1 MVVATTKPILF
12 SFFQQLLQQAIQT
25 TPSIRPSQQ
34 QAQGGFFSGNILSSR
49 RRNLSLSYY
58 SIQQGLHSNH
68 ILIDV
73 GGGITLSPI
82 QDGSIA
88 QNQLKSGTSTPLAP
102 VSSGFHNNGFNI
114 ISSLAPTNSTVGSS
128 PKIVPTIATTAF
140 PTSSRPQQIS
150 LNSENSIITNA
161 SDNRNGL
168 VNVQLQQGP
177 ILIPSSNA
185 NITSSLPIQS
195 VVTAVPPVATAQENT
210 ACSVQT
216 GPASVQGGLMQ
227 VMGSTP
233 CLIPQPNGLPPL
245 IVNVP
250 TANYVQVPTQ
260 PPSGCNLPLVS
271 SLLAANILA
280 NTNMLNGGVN
290 NILNQPNN
298 NAPRPTL
305 VTSSDNALFI
315 APPTLPGLN
324 SGSTNVSTAN
334 INLNSLVGCPQP
346 RASVRPQIQVIHHT
360 SSENKSNEAIL
371 ASLDVPAG
379 TAGIVLQKHST
390 DTTSN
395 PSSLLASAVSPMEG
409 DRKRLLL
416 VKCQQPIS
424 RSGNVPSSVVDPLSA
439 VSHELK
445 DSIEDVESPSI
456 PQGNGILRHIS
467 NIHSYS
473 KENEY
478 EVKKGARTDGM
489 EILGSHK
496 SPPPSSSSNYLQPHT
511 QGFSDGLTNT
521 TAWTDPQGGDSI
533 ESNTRQSKNS
543 GKCSKNSM
551 NKGKKLK
558 KLSVNEP
565 EALGKSGS
573 AEKQPFIPE
582 PEDSSDVGQDEVDT
596 SRVTVDQT
604 DSLNGSNTESMNVSS
619 DPKCNEVTLKSK
631 IEIQEDQIKM
641 EGAQL
646 NSLSTPSFSFT
657 QYAADSPYPAAS
669 LNFSSVWNN
678 LVPQGE
684 RKDSKLGPMSP
695 SSSSRVHEKVHE
707 INTTNIKKEVVGSDY
722 IAPIDTINNMN
733 SSMAPSLIK
742 SEIVAEEDSL
752 TNDSEDVSVPS
763 FNNNHSQSRTSKDE
777 GNR

>member
-1 MVVATTKPILF
+1 M
-12 SFFQQLLQQAIQT
+12 
-25 TPSIRPSQQ
+25 
-34 QAQGGFFSGNILSSR
+34 
-49 RRNLSLSYY
+49 
-58 SIQQGLHSNH
+58 
-68 ILIDV
+68 
-73 GGGITLSPI
+73 

-88 QNQLKSGTSTPLAP
+88 QNQLKAGTSAPLAP

-140 PTSSRPQQIS
+140 PTLSRPQQIS
-150 LNSENSIITNA
+150 LNSENNIITNA
-161 SDNRNGL
+161 SDNRNSL

-185 NITSSLPIQS
+185 NITSSLPMQS
-195 VVTAVPPVATAQENT
+195 VVAAVPPVATAQENT

-260 PPSGCNLPLVS
+260 PPSGCSLPLVN

-290 NILNQPNN
+290 NILSQPNN

-305 VTSSDNALFI
+305 VTGSDNALFI

-324 SGSTNVSTAN
+324 TGSTNVSTAN
-334 INLNSLVGCPQP
+334 INLNNLVACPQP
-346 RASVRPQIQVIHHT
+346 RASVRPQFQVIHHT
-360 SSENKSNEAIL
+360 SRSSENKNNEAIL
-371 ASLDVPAG
+371 ASLDVPSG

-395 PSSLLASAVSPMEG
+395 PSSLLASTVSPMEG

-416 VKCQQPIS
+416 VKCQQPPTS
-424 RSGNVPSSVVDPLSA
+424 RSGNVGSSTGTVVDPLSV
-439 VSHELK
+439 VSHVLK
-445 DSIEDVESPSI
+445 DSIEDVKSPSI
-456 PQGNGILRHIS
+456 PQDNGILRHIS

-478 EVKKGARTDGM
+478 EVKKGAKTDEM
-489 EILGSHK
+489 EILGSP
-496 SPPPSSSSNYLQPHT
+496 SPSSSSNYLQPHS
-511 QGFSDGLTNT
+511 QGISEGFTNT
-521 TAWTDPQGGDSI
+521 TAWADPQG

-543 GKCSKNSM
+543 GKCSKNTT
-551 NKGKKLK
+551 NKGEKLK
-558 KLSVNEP
+558 KLSENEP
-565 EALGKSGS
+565 KALCKSGS
-573 AEKQPFIPE
+573 AEKEPSIQE
-582 PEDSSDVGQDEVDT
+582 PEDSSDVGQDEFRMN
-596 SRVTVDQT
+596 SRVTVEQT
-604 DSLNGSNTESMNVSS
+604 DSLNGSNTESINVSS
-619 DPKCNEVTLKSK
+619 DPQCNEVTLKAK

-646 NSLSTPSFSFT
+646 NSLSKPSFSFT

-684 RKDSKLGPMSP
+684 RKDSKVAPMA
-695 SSSSRVHEKVHE
+695 SSSSSMCSKVQE
-707 INTTNIKKEVVGSDY
+707 INPTNIKKEVVGSDY
-722 IAPIDTINNMN
+722 VAPIDTINNMN
-733 SSMAPSLIK
+733 SSMEPSLIK

-763 FNNNHSQSRTSKDE
+763 FNNNHAQSRTSNDE

>member
-1 MVVATTKPILF
+1 M
-12 SFFQQLLQQAIQT
+12 
-25 TPSIRPSQQ
+25 
-34 QAQGGFFSGNILSSR
+34 
-49 RRNLSLSYY
+49 
-58 SIQQGLHSNH
+58 
-68 ILIDV
+68 
-73 GGGITLSPI
+73 
-82 QDGSIA
+82 
-88 QNQLKSGTSTPLAP
+88 KSGTSTPLAP

-114 ISSLAPTNSTVGSS
+114 ISSLAPTNSTVGTS

-150 LNSENSIITNA
+150 YSENSNITNT
-161 SDNRNGL
+161 SDNRNSL

-185 NITSSLPIQS
+185 NITSSLPMQS
-195 VVTAVPPVATAQENT
+195 VVAAMPPVATAQENT

-260 PPSGCNLPLVS
+260 PPSSCNLPLVS

-324 SGSTNVSTAN
+324 TASNNVSTAN
-334 INLNSLVGCPQP
+334 INLNNLVACPQP
-346 RASVRPQIQVIHHT
+346 RASVRPQFQVIHHT
-360 SSENKSNEAIL
+360 SRSSENKSNKAIL

-395 PSSLLASAVSPMEG
+395 PSSLLGSAASPMEG

-416 VKCQQPIS
+416 VKCQQPTS
-424 RSGNVPSSVVDPLSA
+424 RSGNVPSSTGTVVDPLSV
-439 VSHELK
+439 VSHVLK

-456 PQGNGILRHIS
+456 LQDNGILRHIS

-478 EVKKGARTDGM
+478 EVKKSARTDEM
-489 EILGSHK
+489 EILGNRK
-496 SPPPSSSSNYLQPHT
+496 SPSPSSSSNYLQPHT
-511 QGFSDGLTNT
+511 QGILDGLTNT
-521 TAWTDPQGGDSI
+521 TTCTDSQGGDSI

-543 GKCSKNSM
+543 GKCSKNTTT
-551 NKGKKLK
+551 KGKKLK
-558 KLSVNEP
+558 KLSANEP
-565 EALGKSGS
+565 EAVGKSGS
-573 AEKQPFIPE
+573 AEKQPLIQE
-582 PEDSSDVGQDEVDT
+582 REDSTDVGQDELDT
-596 SRVTVDQT
+596 SRVTVEQT
-604 DSLNGSNTESMNVSS
+604 DSLNGSNTESTNVSS

-631 IEIQEDQIKM
+631 IEIQEDHIKM

-678 LVPQGE
+678 LLPQGE
-684 RKDSKLGPMSP
+684 RKDSKVTPTV
-695 SSSSRVHEKVHE
+695 SSSSSMYSKVHE
-707 INTTNIKKEVVGSDY
+707 INPTNIKKEVVGSDY

-733 SSMAPSLIK
+733 SGIEPSLIK

-752 TNDSEDVSVPS
+752 TNNSEDVSTPS
-763 FNNNHSQSRTSKDE
+763 FNNNQSQSRTSNDE